1 MKILLVTE
9 KFSPDKNQQDGGAR
23 LIETL
28 KQGLGNKLAI
38 MQFGGKIGSSA
49 NWSFDYPIN
58 SDNRFEK
65 RIANAEFIAKQVKS
79 IEKQFTHII
88 FVHISMQFGFT
99 KILLHDKIETWTFPM
114 FLTPSYEISG
124 ENVPTQ
130 YTEMEKLTLSG
141 TKNILTPSYFEK
153 KQLRDYYSVP
163 ELKVHVV
170 PRGVNL
176 VLLNPIIRTLEGEKL
191 PIFCSIGSI
200 KPQKNTL
207 GLIDLFLELKSK
219 FPKSILRIIGPVQ
232 NQKYYDTVIARI
244 NKLNLSKSIE
254 LTGHIPPDKLS
265 SVIADCHMHISTS
278 TCETFGRSIFETL
291 ASGIPGI
298 ARLYNNAASEFLQG
312 LPYIKF
318 THDNNHAL
326 QVIDEILGNFQ
337 RLSEMAIEIGG
348 LYNDKMLAKLLAAK
362 ICGKEAVAIS
372 DYDGTLFHKNN
383 HGKTIACVEG
393 FKKFSTRIIC
403 SARSTEDLLAEM
415 KLYNLQ
421 VDWIIAYSGA
431 VATDGN
437 GNLLWINSLS
447 QKDINRLI
455 NLFPNHEK
463 IIVKDEVIQ
472 ISTPAKL
479 PLNILE
485 LNIEIYKDRAF
496 FSSWQASKLRAIC
509 RLLNHINWCGIV
521 KAFGDGKY
529 DKEFLTYFDGH
540 LVKAEDNAGF
550 LKQI

>member
-1 MKILLVTE
+1 M
-9 KFSPDKNQQDGGAR
+9 
-23 LIETL
+23 
-28 KQGLGNKLAI
+28 
-38 MQFGGKIGSSA
+38 
-49 NWSFDYPIN
+49 
-58 SDNRFEK
+58 
-65 RIANAEFIAKQVKS
+65 
-79 IEKQFTHII
+79 
-88 FVHISMQFGFT
+88 
-99 KILLHDKIETWTFPM
+99 
-114 FLTPSYEISG
+114 
-124 ENVPTQ
+124 
-130 YTEMEKLTLSG
+130 
-141 TKNILTPSYFEK
+141 
-153 KQLRDYYSVP
+153 
-163 ELKVHVV
+163 
-170 PRGVNL
+170 
-176 VLLNPIIRTLEGEKL
+176 
-191 PIFCSIGSI
+191 
-200 KPQKNTL
+200 
-207 GLIDLFLELKSK
+207 
-219 FPKSILRIIGPVQ
+219 RIIGPVQ

-265 SVIADCHMHISTS
+265 SVIADCHIHISTS

-312 LPYIKF
+312 LPYVKF

-362 ICGKEAVAIS
+362 ICGKETVAIS

-437 GNLLWINSLS
+437 GNLVNFCS
-447 QKDINRLI
+447 
-455 NLFPNHEK
+455 PG
-463 IIVKDEVIQ
+463 
-472 ISTPAKL
+472 P
-479 PLNILE
+479 
-485 LNIEIYKDRAF
+485 
-496 FSSWQASKLRAIC
+496 
-509 RLLNHINWCGIV
+509 
-521 KAFGDGKY
+521 
-529 DKEFLTYFDGH
+529 
-540 LVKAEDNAGF
+540 
-550 LKQI
+550 